1 MRFGLDQV
9 LIDQFCTVFE
19 QHSSIDKVIIYGSR
33 AKDSYRKG
41 SDIDLTLLGSEIT
54 FETLATVI
62 IELDAL
68 NTPYLVD
75 VSLFSELHSPKLEE
89 HILRVGQVFYQ
100 KDTLSWS

>member
-1 MRFGLDQV
+1 MKKILLLLVIGVLSLWAESNQTNNYIPLD
-9 LIDQFCTVFE
+9 I
-19 QHSSIDKVIIYGSR
+19 
-33 AKDSYRKG
+33 
-41 SDIDLTLLGSEIT
+41 SEIT

-75 VSLFSELHSPKLEE
+75 VSLFSELHSPHLEE

-100 KDTLSWS
+100 KCALSRA